1 MGRLGTGVL
10 RRPSAST
17 YLLAGRLR
25 VSMIRLS
32 RQIRRR
38 DPSDLTIA
46 KLSALATVVQS
57 GPLSV
62 GQLAEIEGLP
72 SPAATR
78 LADKLEEAGLI
89 ARRANPDDRR
99 GIILVATAAGAELL
113 DRRDRIGTAWLA
125 ERLDALRESDRRAL
139 ERAVADGR
147 TPTDEAQAMEWQG
160 HAALLV
166 QAQDSNIKITTAIDL
181 RLAQAILRQ
190 RATQ

>member
-1 MGRLGTGVL
+1 MPLGRLGAGML
-10 RRPSAST
+10 RRPSAAT

-25 VSMIRLS
+25 VSMIHLS

-139 ERAVADGR
+139 ERAVAVIETLAAERALETPKATRQQTSSDMGGR
-147 TPTDEAQAMEWQG
+147 RRPLKG
-160 HAALLV
+160 V
-166 QAQDSNIKITTAIDL
+166 N
-181 RLAQAILRQ
+181 R
-190 RATQ
+190 

>member
-1 MGRLGTGVL
+1 MPMGRLGTGLL

-17 YLLAGRLR
+17 YLLSGRLR

-78 LADKLEEAGLI
+78 LADKLEETGLI
-89 ARRANPDDRR
+89 ARRANPEDRR

-125 ERLDALRESDRRAL
+125 GVSTRSANRTAGRSSAPSPSSRRSPPNAPP
-139 ERAVADGR
+139 RR
-147 TPTDEAQAMEWQG
+147 R
-160 HAALLV
+160 
-166 QAQDSNIKITTAIDL
+166 S
-181 RLAQAILRQ
+181 
-190 RATQ
+190 

>member
-1 MGRLGTGVL
+1 MPLGRLGAGML
-10 RRPSAST
+10 RRPSAAT

-25 VSMIRLS
+25 VSMIHLS

-46 KLSALATVVQS
+46 KLSALATVVQT

-139 ERAVADGR
+139 ERAVAVIETLAAERALETPKATRQQTSSDMGGR
-147 TPTDEAQAMEWQG
+147 RRPLKG
-160 HAALLV
+160 V
-166 QAQDSNIKITTAIDL
+166 N
-181 RLAQAILRQ
+181 R
-190 RATQ
+190 

>member
-1 MGRLGTGVL
+1 MRDEVPIGRFGSGVL
-10 RRPSAST
+10 RRQPEST

-38 DPSDLTIA
+38 DPSELTIA

-78 LADKLEEAGLI
+78 FADKLEEAGLVE
-89 ARRANPDDRR
+89 RRANPEDRR
-99 GIILVATAAGAELL
+99 GILLVATARAAELL
-113 DRRDRIGTAWLA
+113 DNRDRVGTSWLA
-125 ERLDALRESDRRAL
+125 GRLGTLSESDRRAL
-139 ERAVADGR
+139 ERAVTVLESLAAERPWETPKAATPEEPNAKNGR
-147 TPTDEAQAMEWQG
+147 RRPVKG
-160 HAALLV
+160 V
-166 QAQDSNIKITTAIDL
+166 Q
-181 RLAQAILRQ
+181 R
-190 RATQ
+190 